1 MKASRRA
8 SEGKTVAMYLA
19 ALPKDSRTALEK
31 LRLSIRAAAPGAIEL
46 IAWGMPAFKLGK
58 LLVGYAAF
66 KNHCSFFPMS
76 VAVMHRYAAEL
87 REYETTRG
95 SIHFSLAKPLPA
107 ALVKRM
113 VKARLVETEA
123 GQPLRRPT
131 RRESPNKIPRLLD

>member
-1 MKASRRA
+1 VKASRQPG
-8 SEGKTVAMYLA
+8 EGKTVAVYLT
-19 ALPKDSRTALEK
+19 ALPRDSRTALEN
-31 LRLSIRAAAPGAIEL
+31 LRRSIRAAAPGAVEL

-58 LLVGYAAF
+58 LLVGYAGF

-87 REYETTRG
+87 RGYDTTKG

-113 VKARLVETEA
+113 VKARIVETEA
-123 GQPLRRPT
+123 GQPLRRPS
-131 RRESPNKIPRLLD
+131 RRESPNKIPRRLD